1 MEKVYRAEFA
11 GHPVRYAFLHQE
23 TRKYFKFRVKA
34 AADEDYDIKATP
46 ERVARAQQ
54 FSLEHTTEAYA
65 EYKALLSLT
74 SAYLSRYRCCI
85 FHATA
90 FLWRG
95 RAWLLTAPSGT
106 GKTTQFLNWR
116 KLHPAEITM
125 ISGDMPVLELRD
137 DGSVM
142 VHSSCWNGKE
152 GVGSLQSAPLGGTI
166 LLEQGK
172 ENRIGSLSVREAIPA
187 LFGQFISEYETEDQI
202 RAVCALMDG
211 MLSRYPAWKLVNLGD
226 DASTELLRSVIAEE
240 TGGNDG
246 TV

>member
-1 MEKVYRAEFA
+1 MEQVYRAEYA
-11 GHPVRYAFLHQE
+11 GHLVRYAFLQQE
-23 TRKYFKFRVKA
+23 TRKYFKFWLKPV
-34 AADEDYDIKATP
+34 DGEDYDIKATP
-46 ERVARAQQ
+46 ERVARALQ

-74 SAYLSRYRCCI
+74 SAYLTRYRCCI

-90 FLWRG
+90 FLWYG

-125 ISGDMPVLELRD
+125 ICGDMPVLELRD
-137 DGSVM
+137 DGSVW
-142 VHSSCWNGKE
+142 VHASNWNGKE
-152 GVGSLQSAPLGGTI
+152 GVGSFQSAPLGGI
-166 LLEQGK
+166 VLLEQGK
-172 ENRIGSLSVREAIPA
+172 ENRIVPLDARQAIPA
-187 LFGQFISEYETEDQI
+187 LFGQFISEYETEEQI
-202 RAVCALMDG
+202 RTVCALMDA
-211 MLSRYPAWKLVNLGD
+211 MLSRYPAWKYINLGD
-226 DASTELLRSVIAEE
+226 DTSTELLRAAIAEE

>member
-1 MEKVYRAEFA
+1 MEQVYRAEYA
-11 GHPVRYAFLHQE
+11 GHPVRYAFLNPS
-23 TRKYFKFRVKA
+23 TRQHFKFWLRPV
-34 AADEDYDIKATP
+34 DGEEYDIKATP
-46 ERVARAQQ
+46 ELVARTLAHMP
-54 FSLEHTTEAYA
+54 EENPEYYA
-65 EYKALLSLT
+65 EYKSLILPT
-74 SAYLSRYRCCI
+74 SAFLQQYCCSL
-85 FHATA
+85 FHAVA
-90 FLWRG
+90 FLRHG

-125 ISGDMPVLELRD
+125 ICGDMPVLELCD

-152 GVGSLQSAPLGGTI
+152 GVGSFQSAPLGGLV

-172 ENRIGSLSVREAIPA
+172 ENRIVPLDARQAIPA
-187 LFGQFISEYETEDQI
+187 LFEQFVSTYETEEQI
-202 RAVCALMDG
+202 RTVCALMDA
-211 MLSRYPAWKLVNLGD
+211 MLSRYPAWKYINLGD
-226 DASTELLRSVIAEE
+226 DASTELLRAAIAKE

>member
-1 MEKVYRAEFA
+1 MEKVYQAEFA
-11 GHPVRYAFLHQE
+11 GHPVRFAFLHQE
-23 TRKYFKFRVKA
+23 ARKYFKFWLKPV
-34 AADEDYDIKATP
+34 DGEEYDIKATP
-46 ERVARAQQ
+46 ERVAWALQQ
-54 FSLEHTTEAYA
+54 SLEHTTDAYA
-65 EYKALLSLT
+65 EYKALLGMT
-74 SAYLSRYRCCI
+74 SAFLTRYRCCI
-85 FHATA
+85 FHAVA
-90 FLWRG
+90 FLYRG
-95 RAWLLTAPSGT
+95 RAWLLAAPSGT

-116 KLHPAEITM
+116 KLYPGEITM

-137 DGSVM
+137 DGSVV
-142 VHSSCWNGKE
+142 VHSSSWNGKE
-152 GVGSLQSAPLGGTI
+152 GVGSFQSAPLGGTI

-211 MLSRYPAWKLVNLGD
+211 MLGRYPAWKLVNLGD